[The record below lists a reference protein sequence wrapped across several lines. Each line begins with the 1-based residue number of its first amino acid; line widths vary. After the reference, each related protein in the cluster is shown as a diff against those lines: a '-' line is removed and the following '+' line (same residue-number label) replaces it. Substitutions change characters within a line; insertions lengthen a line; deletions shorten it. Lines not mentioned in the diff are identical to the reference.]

1 MYQDKVI
8 LNFRLH
14 ALILI
19 TVTDLFKQI
28 QYNFTKTK
36 PLTNTRP
43 FHAVLKMVKHTSQ
56 DF

>member
-14 ALILI
+14 ALILV

-28 QYNFTKTK
+28 QYNFTKQ
-36 PLTNTRP
+36 NR
-43 FHAVLKMVKHTSQ
+43 
-56 DF
+56 